1 MYIILDIHIVKW
13 YINSKYSTVNKYYS
27 HFFNFSSNILI
38 YSIFMQDIT
47 RSELPPDYFYYRTIS
62 SDYLSYLHGC
72 SKNVRVIQVGKY
84 GQFAWAKK
92 ILGLWIIKSE
102 KIDTPITIEQIR
114 ASGIV

>member
-1 MYIILDIHIVKW
+1 
-13 YINSKYSTVNKYYS
+13 
-27 HFFNFSSNILI
+27 
-38 YSIFMQDIT
+38 MQDIT

-92 ILGLWIIKSE
+92 IFGLWIIKSE

-114 ASGIV
+114 ASGIL